1 MLPDT
6 LIADLETALDVTRA
20 PEVPGAAVAILSPD
34 GDWFGASGVSDL
46 ANNTP
51 LQPDDRFEAGS
62 ITKTFIA
69 TAILQLVE
77 EGQLSLED
85 TLTDWLPPYLH
96 RCHPQRQRPYRS
108 ATAQPH
114 QRHRR
119 LSGSICDSG
128 QQ

>member
-77 EGQLSLED
+77 EG
-85 TLTDWLPPYLH
+85 
-96 RCHPQRQRPYRS
+96 
-108 ATAQPH
+108 
-114 QRHRR
+114 
-119 LSGSICDSG
+119 
-128 QQ
+128 